1 MRGHKSLEYKTNI
14 FSQHSY
20 NKFIRCVQIS
30 YSLFDCMIRVLAG
43 FICYFMKMADFPM
56 VPLILTFI
64 LGDKLEMSLGQ
75 SMTMFSG
82 NMMLIFQRPICVV
95 LIAIIVI
102 TLIFGIF
109 RKEKI
114 KKTLGGEE
122 SEI

>member
-1 MRGHKSLEYKTNI
+1 
-14 FSQHSY
+14 
-20 NKFIRCVQIS
+20 
-30 YSLFDCMIRVLAG
+30 
-43 FICYFMKMADFPM
+43 MKMADFPM